1 MTRINAAL
9 SLALAAAL
17 AAAVAGGAEAA
28 VPPDLARAVR
38 DYDRAQV
45 AGDRA
50 ELERLLADDYRLVNS
65 AGEVETKA
73 QLIADFTAPAYRLD
87 PFVVREPI
95 ETAWRD
101 GAVMGGLVRATGV
114 DGGKRFDV
122 VFRFADVWAR
132 RNGVWRVVYTGV
144 TRPK

>member
-1 MTRINAAL
+1 M
-9 SLALAAAL
+9 
-17 AAAVAGGAEAA
+17 
-28 VPPDLARAVR
+28 
-38 DYDRAQV
+38 
-45 AGDRA
+45 
-50 ELERLLADDYRLVNS
+50 
-65 AGEVETKA
+65 ETKA
-73 QLIADFTAPAYRLD
+73 QLIADFTTPGYRLD